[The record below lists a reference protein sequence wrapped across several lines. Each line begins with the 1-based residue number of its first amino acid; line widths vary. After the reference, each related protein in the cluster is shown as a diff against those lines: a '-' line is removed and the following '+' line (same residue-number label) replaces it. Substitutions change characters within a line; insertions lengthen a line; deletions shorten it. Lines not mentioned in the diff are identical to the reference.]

1 MQSIVLNIVQ
11 PVHANKNNTLILAR
25 KRNKTT
31 KVMNTKFQSK
41 ASSQHNHHHQ
51 HHNNHNNNTFIKTT
65 TTTTSIKN
73 NIKRNTFITRM
84 LPGMGG
90 PGGMPNMPGMDPEK
104 MKEMQAAY
112 QEAMKNPETAK
123 KLQEQMKQM
132 QGMMSNPMVQQQM
145 QAMQNMVQNE
155 DMQKRIAKLKDD
167 PEFAD
172 FFDDLRKNGPGA
184 MMKYSTNQQF
194 LKKLNDK
201 LGGEEAIRAA
211 AGGAIPENA
220 APPGG
225 SVAPPPQQQVA
236 AAEPMPEVETLHDAA
251 RYGDVEAIEDFLAIG
266 KDVNARDSSQR
277 TPIHYAIAF
286 GKGSAGEEIFD
297 LLVEADSVDLNAKDE
312 KQNTPLHYACGYGKV
327 FAVKKLL
334 EMNSDIKA
342 KNGTGKTPLDLVKLE
357 AKNPINDDAELMK
370 LLGA

>member
-1 MQSIVLNIVQ
+1 MQ
-11 PVHANKNNTLILAR
+11 ALA
-25 KRNKTT
+25 
-31 KVMNTKFQSK
+31 FS
-41 ASSQHNHHHQ
+41 ASSSSVVGVAKSSSSCRSRRPNRSSSLRS
-51 HHNNHNNNTFIKTT
+51 NNINNN
-65 TTTTSIKN
+65 N
-73 NIKRNTFITRM
+73 RRGERTRVNM
-84 LPGMGG
+84 LP

-155 DMQKRIAKLKDD
+155 DMQRKIAGLKDD
-167 PEFAD
+167 PEFKD
-172 FFDDLRKNGPGA
+172 FFDDLRANGPGA
-184 MMKYSTNQQF
+184 MMKYSTDQAF

-211 AGGAIPENA
+211 AGGAIPAEDVPPGGA
-220 APPGG
+220 APPPAAP
-225 SVAPPPQQQVA
+225 APP
-236 AAEPMPEVETLHDAA
+236 PEVETLHDAA
-251 RYGDVEAIEDFLAIG
+251 RYGDIEAVEDFLAIG

-297 LLVEADSVDLNAKDE
+297 LLIDADSIDLSARDE
-312 KQNTPLHYACGYGKV
+312 KQNTPLHYACGYGKI

-334 EMNSDIKA
+334 EMNSDVTA

-357 AKNPINDDAELMK
+357 AKNPINEDAELLK

>member
-1 MQSIVLNIVQ
+1 MQ
-11 PVHANKNNTLILAR
+11 ALA
-25 KRNKTT
+25 
-31 KVMNTKFQSK
+31 FS
-41 ASSQHNHHHQ
+41 ASSSSVVGVAKSSSSCRSRRPNRSSSLRS
-51 HHNNHNNNTFIKTT
+51 NNINNN
-65 TTTTSIKN
+65 N
-73 NIKRNTFITRM
+73 RRGERTRVNM
-84 LPGMGG
+84 LP

-155 DMQKRIAKLKDD
+155 DMQRKIAGLKDD
-167 PEFAD
+167 PEFKD
-172 FFDDLRKNGPGA
+172 FFDDLRANGPGA
-184 MMKYSTNQQF
+184 MMKYSTDQAF

-211 AGGAIPENA
+211 AGGAIPAEAVPPGGA
-220 APPGG
+220 APPPAAP
-225 SVAPPPQQQVA
+225 APP
-236 AAEPMPEVETLHDAA
+236 PEVETLHDAA
-251 RYGDVEAIEDFLAIG
+251 RYGDIEAVEDFLAIG

-286 GKGSAGEEIFD
+286 GKGSAGEEVFD
-297 LLVEADSVDLNAKDE
+297 LLIEADSIDLSARDE
-312 KQNTPLHYACGYGKV
+312 KQNTPLHYACGYGKI

-334 EMNSDIKA
+334 EMNSDVTA

-357 AKNPINDDAELMK
+357 AKNPINEDAELLK

>member
-1 MQSIVLNIVQ
+1 MQ
-11 PVHANKNNTLILAR
+11 ALA
-25 KRNKTT
+25 
-31 KVMNTKFQSK
+31 FS
-41 ASSQHNHHHQ
+41 ASSSSVVGVAKSSSTSSCRSRRPNRSSSLRS
-51 HHNNHNNNTFIKTT
+51 NNINNN
-65 TTTTSIKN
+65 N
-73 NIKRNTFITRM
+73 RRGERTRVNM
-84 LPGMGG
+84 LP

-155 DMQKRIAKLKDD
+155 DMQRKIAGLKDD
-167 PEFAD
+167 PEFKD
-172 FFDDLRKNGPGA
+172 FFDDLRANGPGA
-184 MMKYSTNQQF
+184 MMKYSTDQAF

-211 AGGAIPENA
+211 AGGALPAEALPPGGA
-220 APPGG
+220 APPPAAP
-225 SVAPPPQQQVA
+225 APP
-236 AAEPMPEVETLHDAA
+236 PEVETLHDAA
-251 RYGDVEAIEDFLAIG
+251 RYGDIEAVEDFLAIG

-297 LLVEADSVDLNAKDE
+297 LLIEADSIDLSARDE
-312 KQNTPLHYACGYGKV
+312 KQNTPLHYACGYGKI

-334 EMNSDIKA
+334 EMNSDVTA

-357 AKNPINDDAELMK
+357 AKNPINEDAELLK

>member
-1 MQSIVLNIVQ
+1 
-11 PVHANKNNTLILAR
+11 
-25 KRNKTT
+25 
-31 KVMNTKFQSK
+31 
-41 ASSQHNHHHQ
+41 
-51 HHNNHNNNTFIKTT
+51 
-65 TTTTSIKN
+65 
-73 NIKRNTFITRM
+73 
-84 LPGMGG
+84 
-90 PGGMPNMPGMDPEK
+90 MPGMDPEK

-155 DMQKRIAKLKDD
+155 GMQRKIAGLKDD
-167 PEFAD
+167 PEFKD
-172 FFDDLRKNGPGA
+172 FFDDLRANGPGA
-184 MMKYSTNQQF
+184 MMKYSTDQAF

-211 AGGAIPENA
+211 AGGAIPAEAVPPGGAIPAEAVPPGGA
-220 APPGG
+220 APPPAAP
-225 SVAPPPQQQVA
+225 APP
-236 AAEPMPEVETLHDAA
+236 PEVETLHDAA
-251 RYGDVEAIEDFLAIG
+251 RYGDIEAVEDFLAIG

-297 LLVEADSVDLNAKDE
+297 LLIEADSIDLSARDE
-312 KQNTPLHYACGYGKV
+312 KQNTPLHYACGYGKI

-334 EMNSDIKA
+334 EMNSDVTA

-357 AKNPINDDAELMK
+357 AKNPINEDAELLK

>member
-1 MQSIVLNIVQ
+1 MQ
-11 PVHANKNNTLILAR
+11 ALA
-25 KRNKTT
+25 
-31 KVMNTKFQSK
+31 FS
-41 ASSQHNHHHQ
+41 ASSSSVVGVAKSSSTSSCRSRRPNRSSSLRS
-51 HHNNHNNNTFIKTT
+51 NNINNN
-65 TTTTSIKN
+65 N
-73 NIKRNTFITRM
+73 RRGERTRVNM
-84 LPGMGG
+84 LP

-155 DMQKRIAKLKDD
+155 GMQRKIAGLKDD
-167 PEFAD
+167 PEFKD
-172 FFDDLRKNGPGA
+172 FFDDLRANGPGA
-184 MMKYSTNQQF
+184 MMKYSTDQAF

-211 AGGAIPENA
+211 AGGAIPAEAVPPGGA
-220 APPGG
+220 APPPAAP
-225 SVAPPPQQQVA
+225 APP
-236 AAEPMPEVETLHDAA
+236 PEVETLHDAA
-251 RYGDVEAIEDFLAIG
+251 RYGDIEAVEDFLAIG

-297 LLVEADSVDLNAKDE
+297 LLIEADSIDLSARDE
-312 KQNTPLHYACGYGKV
+312 KQNTPLHYACGYGKI

-334 EMNSDIKA
+334 EMNSDVTA

-357 AKNPINDDAELMK
+357 AKNPINEDAELLK

>member
-1 MQSIVLNIVQ
+1 
-11 PVHANKNNTLILAR
+11 
-25 KRNKTT
+25 
-31 KVMNTKFQSK
+31 
-41 ASSQHNHHHQ
+41 
-51 HHNNHNNNTFIKTT
+51 
-65 TTTTSIKN
+65 
-73 NIKRNTFITRM
+73 M
-84 LPGMGG
+84 LP

-145 QAMQNMVQNE
+145 EAMQNMVQNE
-155 DMQKRIAKLKDD
+155 DMQRKIAGLKDD
-167 PEFAD
+167 PEFKD
-172 FFDDLRKNGPGA
+172 FFDDLRANGPGA
-184 MMKYSTNQQF
+184 MMKYSTDQAF

-211 AGGAIPENA
+211 AGGAIPAEAVPPGGA
-220 APPGG
+220 APPPAAP
-225 SVAPPPQQQVA
+225 APPS
-236 AAEPMPEVETLHDAA
+236 EVETLHDAA
-251 RYGDVEAIEDFLAIG
+251 RYGDIEAVEDFLAIG

-297 LLVEADSVDLNAKDE
+297 LLIEADSIDLSARDE
-312 KQNTPLHYACGYGKV
+312 KQNTPLHYACGYGKI

-334 EMNSDIKA
+334 EMNSDVTA

-357 AKNPINDDAELMK
+357 AKNPINEDAELLK

>member
-1 MQSIVLNIVQ
+1 MQSLLLSVSSASSIGVVA
-11 PVHANKNNTLILAR
+11 VANK
-25 KRNKTT
+25 
-31 KVMNTKFQSK
+31 
-41 ASSQHNHHHQ
+41 SSSSRRCPNHR
-51 HHNNHNNNTFIKTT
+51 
-65 TTTTSIKN
+65 SSSLLRSN
-73 NIKRNTFITRM
+73 NINNKRRGERTIVNM
-84 LPGMGG
+84 LP

-123 KLQEQMKQM
+123 KIQEQMKQM

-155 DMQKRIAKLKDD
+155 DMQKRIAALKDD
-167 PEFAD
+167 PEFKD
-172 FFDDLRKNGPGA
+172 FFDDLRANGPGA
-184 MMKYSTNQQF
+184 MMKYSTDQAF

-211 AGGAIPENA
+211 AGGAIPANAVPPGGA
-220 APPGG
+220 APPPAAP
-225 SVAPPPQQQVA
+225 APP
-236 AAEPMPEVETLHDAA
+236 PEVETLHDAA
-251 RYGDVEAIEDFLAIG
+251 RYGDIEAVEDFLAIG

-297 LLVEADSVDLNAKDE
+297 LLVEADSIDLSARDE
-312 KQNTPLHYACGYGKV
+312 KQNTPLHYACGYGKI

-334 EMNSDIKA
+334 ELNSDITA

-357 AKNPINDDAELMK
+357 AKNPINEDAELLK